1 MIPDYQL
8 SILEAKAIAASG
20 RMKEWRI
27 TPMTHRA
34 NVLKLWVRRP
44 ERAHWYEAGDAIG
57 TSAQRPARKPC
68 WNSLPRYEPTGG
80 KDDHTSFPF
89 WTSGYCP
96 RQGKE
101 FPHAGTT

>member
-1 MIPDYQL
+1 MPDYLL

-57 TSAQRPARKPC
+57 DFCTAASPETVLITLWIMLEIPLTSPWMK
-68 WNSLPRYEPTGG
+68 
-80 KDDHTSFPF
+80 SFP
-89 WTSGYCP
+89 
-96 RQGKE
+96 
-101 FPHAGTT
+101 H